1 MKTIN
6 IIANYSSLYAGNFI
20 PSLLTLAK
28 GLQKN
33 HKVVFSFPNQ
43 AKERFW
49 CQKLQS
55 EGFEVCFYGSRIIRD
70 LKKINKSIDA
80 DILYTHFLS
89 TPIVKL
95 LSPFSQKKKLVI
107 HVHSDFSGGKNKW
120 SLSKSLKSLI
130 FGHYLRRDTKY
141 IYVSEELKKQESFK
155 HSYYVRNALCTERI
169 ISAPFNKEN
178 FQVENRYD
186 TDKVHFLMFGWSP
199 FVKGVDT
206 TINAFNNLPV
216 EVKNKVQLILVHN
229 YNKKEDIQKYI
240 KENCSS
246 VSFNL
251 LLCNPVED
259 IFGLYK
265 MNDVFISSSRS
276 EGFSYSVLEALYNGL
291 DVIVSNIPG
300 TSWSK
305 NYGAIP
311 FNNEAELSKI
321 ICNFAAKSHL
331 NKKINPQLVDDFS
344 INKWV
349 EQVTKIICD
358 N

>member
-20 PSLLTLAK
+20 PSLLALAK
-28 GLQKN
+28 DLQKK
-33 HKVVFSFPNQ
+33 HKVFFSFPNQ

-49 CQKLQS
+49 CHKLES
-55 EGFEVCFYGSRIIRD
+55 EGFDVCFYGSHIIRD
-70 LKKINKSIDA
+70 LKKINKAKKA

-95 LSPFSQKKKLVI
+95 LCPVSHKRKLVI
-107 HVHSDFSGGKNKW
+107 HVHSDFSGGNNKW
-120 SLSKSLKSLI
+120 SFSKSLKSLV
-130 FGHYLRRDTKY
+130 FGRCLRRDTKY

-169 ISAPFNKEN
+169 LSAPFNKDD
-178 FQVENRYD
+178 FLKENRYD

-216 EVKNKVQLILVHN
+216 EVKDKVQLTLVHN

-240 KENCSS
+240 KENCGSI
-246 VSFNL
+246 SFNL
-251 LLCNPVED
+251 LLCNPIED
-259 IFGLYK
+259 IFSLYK

-276 EGFSYSVLEALYNGL
+276 EGFSYSILEALYNGL

-311 FNNEAELSKI
+311 FNNEDELTKI
-321 ICNFAAKSHL
+321 IRNLLTKSHL
-331 NKKINPQLVDDFS
+331 NKKINPQFVDDFS

-349 EQVTKIICD
+349 EQVAKIIC
-358 N
+358 NN